1 GDGGPP
7 ALLLRA
13 ERVRQTRASASAT
26 DRHEVLSPK
35 RRLPLRKVP
44 GEHGPPLLGALK
56 DRLEYLHGPASART
70 AFSCQLHAQNAEQMF
85 RFSPQNVQ
93 PKLQYFACDCRAV
106 RVWSEL
112 LKTELSDKIWNLSE
126 HRIVDHATCMQHIYS

>member
-56 DRLEYLHGPASART
+56 DRLEYLHGPASLVN
-70 AFSCQLHAQNAEQMF
+70 FMLKMQNKCSDSVHKMFNRSYNILPAIVEQYVCGPNY
-85 RFSPQNVQ
+85 S
-93 PKLQYFACDCRAV
+93 KLSSLIKFGTCPSIAL
-106 RVWSEL
+106 WIML
-112 LKTELSDKIWNLSE
+112 LLRKT
-126 HRIVDHATCMQHIYS
+126 

>member
-1 GDGGPP
+1 HTAHHKQQQPPCGLGSSTHAVALPSVAALARINANGDGGPP

-56 DRLEYLHGPASART
+56 DRLEYLNGPASART
-70 AFSCQLHAQNAEQMF
+70 APRWCAS
-85 RFSPQNVQ
+85 
-93 PKLQYFACDCRAV
+93 
-106 RVWSEL
+106 
-112 LKTELSDKIWNLSE
+112 
-126 HRIVDHATCMQHIYS
+126 TCP